1 MSPAQFTEFPV
12 PPAALEPR
20 SPARMRTLTPLPV
33 ESAPRRPAPPRP
45 LAGTP
50 FPESSRLSPTR
61 VLPAAVT
68 APMPGPVALGSRP
81 ARPLDLPPAPRAGDR
96 TPAPTEST
104 PHLPPLEV
112 PFSDVPEATDA
123 DLQDALFPLVEA
135 AVGQSLYAPQGGL
148 HSYLEPMLRTTVRR
162 AIAELDGPDQPFG
175 SAGMLDRM
183 MWRLQAL
190 CTSRTYDEIVF
201 EKTARHRLEAVLLL
215 GKDALDLISYASTDP
230 GCHASPRRVA
240 PLLREVLPRIR
251 DREGALCLSFDLTDQ
266 RGGVVREGHFTYLVA
281 IVHGELDEFA
291 QADLD
296 FIQRRVEERFG
307 ARLQDPSN
315 PLLQRIQPLLEDC
328 LLIRSPAS
336 AL

>member
-1 MSPAQFTEFPV
+1 
-12 PPAALEPR
+12 
-20 SPARMRTLTPLPV
+20 
-33 ESAPRRPAPPRP
+33 
-45 LAGTP
+45 
-50 FPESSRLSPTR
+50 
-61 VLPAAVT
+61 
-68 APMPGPVALGSRP
+68 
-81 ARPLDLPPAPRAGDR
+81 LDVPRA
-96 TPAPTEST
+96 EI
-104 PHLPPLEV
+104 
-112 PFSDVPEATDA
+112 PEATDA
-123 DLQDALFPLVEA
+123 DLHQALFPLIEA
-135 AVGQSLYAPQGGL
+135 AVGQSLYAPEGGL
-148 HSYLEPMLRTTVRR
+148 HGYLEPMLRTTVRR

-175 SAGMLDRM
+175 AAGMLDRM

-201 EKTARHRLEAVLLL
+201 EKTARHRIEAVLLL

-240 PLLREVLPRIR
+240 PLLREVLPRVR
-251 DREGALCLSFDLTDQ
+251 DRDGALNLSFNLTDQ
-266 RGGVVREGHFTYLVA
+266 RRGVVREGRFTYLLA

-307 ARLQDPSN
+307 RRLQDPSD

>member
-1 MSPAQFTEFPV
+1 M
-12 PPAALEPR
+12 PR
-20 SPARMRTLTPLPV
+20 PITLDH
-33 ESAPRRPAPPRP
+33 RPAK
-45 LAGTP
+45 
-50 FPESSRLSPTR
+50 
-61 VLPAAVT
+61 
-68 APMPGPVALGSRP
+68 
-81 ARPLDLPPAPRAGDR
+81 PLDLPPAPRADEHIPPHAD
-96 TPAPTEST
+96 TAPD
-104 PHLPPLEV
+104 LPPLDV

-123 DLQDALFPLVEA
+123 DLQEALLPLVQA
-135 AVGQSLYAPQGGL
+135 VVGQSLYAPQGGL

-175 SAGMLDRM
+175 AAGMLDRM

-190 CTSRTYDEIVF
+190 CSSRTYDEIVF
-201 EKTARHRLEAVLLL
+201 QKTARHRLEAVLLL

-240 PLLREVLPRIR
+240 PLLRELLPRIR
-251 DREGALCLSFDLTDQ
+251 DRDGALCLSFDLSDQ

-307 ARLQDPSN
+307 SRLQDPSN